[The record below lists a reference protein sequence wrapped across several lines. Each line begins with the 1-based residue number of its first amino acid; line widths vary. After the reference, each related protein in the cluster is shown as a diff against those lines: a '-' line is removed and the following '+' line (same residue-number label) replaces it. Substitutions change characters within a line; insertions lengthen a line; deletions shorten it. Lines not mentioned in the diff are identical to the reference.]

1 MKKIIAIIVMSV
13 TVPLLL
19 VAQDTL
25 YVYGPGGPFAAVN
38 ECAQVFGKQNG
49 IAVKVVAGPEG
60 NWIDAAKENADIVF
74 GGAEYMLTEF
84 ATKHKGLIDSSTR
97 TELHKR
103 AAAIL
108 VRPGNPKRILSLKDM
123 AKPGIKILDV
133 NGAGQLGMW
142 EDLAGKQNVIKGIQQ
157 NIGGSFGNTAL
168 GINAWKADK
177 SYDAWITY
185 ASWYIRLKDITTLV
199 KIPASQTVYRGTP
212 VALTTISKHKQEAL
226 RFITFMQ
233 SEKGHVIFRKWGWE

>member
-1 MKKIIAIIVMSV
+1 
-13 TVPLLL
+13 
-19 VAQDTL
+19 
-25 YVYGPGGPFAAVN
+25 
-38 ECAQVFGKQNG
+38 
-49 IAVKVVAGPEG
+49 
-60 NWIDAAKENADIVF
+60 
-74 GGAEYMLTEF
+74 
-84 ATKHKGLIDSSTR
+84 
-97 TELHKR
+97 
-103 AAAIL
+103 
-108 VRPGNPKRILSLKDM
+108 M
-123 AKPGIKILDV
+123 ARPGIKILDV

-142 EDLAGKQNVIKGIQQ
+142 EDLAGKQYVIKGIQQ